1 MKHHSI
7 IFFILLFT
15 TAFLASCKKD
25 FLQREPLS
33 EITSESFF
41 NNENDLKLY
50 TNSFYSYLPD
60 SDIFSADVN
69 SDNVETAATSDLIA
83 GRRVVPTDAGSA
95 GWTWSQLYNIN
106 YFLNHYQKADVSASI
121 KNQYAGV
128 ARIFRA
134 LFYFEKVKRFGDVPW
149 YSRTLDANNQELYKA
164 RDPRTLVIDSI
175 LADLNFAAANLP
187 KAKSISRIT
196 SWAALALKSRVCLF
210 EGTFRKYHDEFKL
223 QSTANALLQEAVK
236 ASQDIMQSTQYTLYT
251 TGKPESD
258 YLNLFAA
265 ENANTGEFILAR
277 VYDRG
282 LNKTHTANGT
292 FLTATLGAPGLTKS
306 LINTY
311 LLKDGRP
318 FSSLP
323 GYNEIPYW
331 EEVLNRDPRLSQTIR
346 TPGYKRIGGSTTL
359 VTDYSNA
366 LTGYQNIK
374 FVTGTD
380 QDGYNSNSNDLPV
393 YRYAEVLLNYA
404 EAKAE
409 MGNLTQMDA
418 DLSVN
423 LVKARAGMPK
433 LIINAIVPDPILQR
447 QYKNASDPLVL
458 EIRRERRVELVMEG
472 FRYYDLIRWKEGH
485 LLAEPFL
492 GQYFPGKGEY
502 DLDNDG
508 KKDLAVVDVKPANP
522 VAGMQYF
529 QLKPDRALSNG
540 ESGNLVIHPNNT
552 KVFDESKDYLFP
564 LASTE
569 LLLNPNLK
577 QNPNWK

>member
-1 MKHHSI
+1 MKHQFIS
-7 IFFILLFT
+7 FFILLFT
-15 TAFLASCKKD
+15 AAFLTACKKD

-106 YFLNHYQKADVSASI
+106 YFLNHYQKADVPAAI
-121 KNQYAGV
+121 KNQYGGI
-128 ARIFRA
+128 ARFFRA

-149 YSRTLDANNQELYKA
+149 YSQTLDANNQELYKA

-175 LADLNFAAANLP
+175 LADLNFAAANIP
-187 KAKSISRIT
+187 KTKSVSRIT
-196 SWAALALKSRVCLF
+196 AWAALALKSRVCLF

-223 QSTANALLQEAVK
+223 QSTANALLEEAVK
-236 ASQDIMQSTQYTLYT
+236 ASQDIMQSTQFALFTS
-251 TGKPESD
+251 GKPESD
-258 YLNLFAA
+258 YLNLFVA
-265 ENANTGEFILAR
+265 ENANTSEYILAR
-277 VYDRG
+277 VYDRV

-292 FLTATLGAPGLTKS
+292 FITATLGAPGLTKS

-323 GYNEIPYW
+323 NYNEIPYW
-331 EEVLNRDPRLSQTIR
+331 QEVLNRDPRLSQTMR
-346 TPGYKRIGGSTTL
+346 TPGYKRIGATATL

-380 QDGYNSNSNDLPV
+380 QDGFNSNSNDLPV
-393 YRYAEVLLNYA
+393 FRYGEVLLNYA

-409 MGNLTQMDA
+409 LDNLTQMDA
-418 DLSVN
+418 DISLN
-423 LVKARAGMPK
+423 LIKTRAGMPK
-433 LIINAIVPDPILQR
+433 LMINAVVPDPILQR
-447 QYKNASDPLVL
+447 QYKNASGLLVL

-529 QLKPDRALSNG
+529 PLKPDRALSNG
-540 ESGNLVIHPNNT
+540 ESGNLVIHPKVT
-552 KVFDESKDYLFP
+552 KVFDEIKDYLFP
-564 LASTE
+564 LPTTE
-569 LLLNPNLK
+569 LLLNPKLK
-577 QNPNWK
+577 QNPGWK

>member
-1 MKHHSI
+1 MKHQSI
-7 IFFILLFT
+7 LFFILFVLTF
-15 TAFLASCKKD
+15 FLTSCKKD

-41 NNENDLKLY
+41 NNESDLRLY

-83 GRRVVPTDAGSA
+83 GRRVVPTDAASA

-106 YFLNHYQKADVSASI
+106 YFLNHYQKADIRDSI

-128 ARIFRA
+128 ARFFRA

-149 YSRTLDANNQELYKA
+149 YNQTLNASNQELYKA
-164 RDPRTLVIDSI
+164 RDPRSVVIDSI
-175 LADLNFAAANLP
+175 LADLNFAVANIP
-187 KAKSISRIT
+187 KTKNVSRIT

-210 EGTFRKYHDEFKL
+210 EGTFRKYHVKFGL
-223 QSTANALLQEAVK
+223 QGSANALLQEAVK
-236 ASQDIMQSTQYTLYT
+236 ASQDIMQSTQFTLYT

-265 ENANTGEFILAR
+265 DNANTSEFILAR

-292 FLTATLGAPGLTKS
+292 FITATLGAPGLTKS

-311 LLKDGRP
+311 LIKDGRP
-318 FSSLP
+318 FSSLSN
-323 GYNEIPYW
+323 YNEIPYW
-331 EEVLNRDPRLSQTIR
+331 QEVLNRDPRLSQTIR
-346 TPGYKRIGGSTTL
+346 TPGYRRIGATATL

-380 QDGYNSNSNDLPV
+380 QDGFNSNANDLPIF
-393 YRYAEVLLNYA
+393 RYAEVLLNYA

-409 MGNLTQMDA
+409 LGSLIQADA
-418 DLSVN
+418 DQSVN
-423 LVKARAGMPK
+423 LIRTRAGMPK
-433 LIINAIVPDPILQR
+433 LIIGSIVPDPILQQ
-447 QYKNASDPLVL
+447 QYKNASVPLVL

-529 QLKPDRALSNG
+529 PLKPDRALSNG
-540 ESGNLVIHPNNT
+540 ESGNLVIHPNIT
-552 KVFDESKDYLFP
+552 KVFDENKDYLFP
-564 LASTE
+564 LPNTE

-577 QNPNWK
+577 QNPEWK